1 VSPDSAPSEAKG
13 SLVVGDV
20 QADPHGSTGIAT
32 LTPLSPY
39 VLVIAGAT
47 LVILVGLSG
56 RYGYH
61 RDELYYLEAG
71 RHLAW
76 GYPDQPPFTPLF
88 ARLMQYF
95 APGSLVVLRLPSALA
110 AAGVIVL
117 TGLLARELGARRSA
131 QMLAALSIAVSGLLL
146 GAGHLLSTTSFNLFF
161 WTLLLWLIVRV
172 LRTQIRYLWIL
183 IGVVAGVGILNSD
196 LVVFLLGAVLV
207 GVFICGPRLVF
218 TSRSLWIGGLIAALL
233 WTPYLV
239 WQARHGWPE
248 LAVSRS
254 IGAGGSGS
262 STPRYLVLP
271 EQLVLV
277 SPYLCPVWIAGL
289 IRLFRDPA
297 LRWCRSIAVAY
308 LVLAVVFVATGGKGY
323 YLASYLPVLLAAGSQ
338 PAIDWLGRG
347 RVTLRRRL
355 LVFAFVFTALGT
367 VFFILPVLPVSVVHH
382 TPIVAVNY
390 DEGETIGWPAYVSE
404 IAYVYHRVPMSG
416 RSTTSILA
424 SNYGEAGAVDR
435 FGPSLG
441 LPPAFG
447 GQDGFWYW
455 GPPPSSSRTFIV
467 VGMTR
472 RKLALSLGRCEL
484 ATRLNNEVGVDNQEQ
499 GSPVWTCSVVKADW
513 AVLWPHWKVLG

>member
-1 VSPDSAPSEAKG
+1 VSPDSTQSDTRG
-13 SLVVGDV
+13 RLVGDV
-20 QADPHGSTGIAT
+20 QADPHRSTDIAA
-32 LTPLSPY
+32 LTPLSRH

-47 LVILVGLSG
+47 LVVLVGLSG

-76 GYPDQPPFTPLF
+76 GYPDQPPFTPLL
-88 ARLMQYF
+88 ARLMEF
-95 APGSLVVLRLPSALA
+95 VAPGSLVVLRLPSALA

-131 QMLAALSIAVSGLLL
+131 HTLAALSMAVSGLLL

-172 LRTQIRYLWIL
+172 LRTQIQYLWIL
-183 IGVVAGVGILNSD
+183 IGLVAGVGLLNSD
-196 LVVFLLGAVLV
+196 LVVFLLGAVIL
-207 GVFICGPRLVF
+207 GVFICGPRQVF
-218 TSRSLWIGGLIAALL
+218 GSRSLWIGGLIAALM

-248 LAVSRS
+248 LTVSRS
-254 IGAGGSGS
+254 IAAGGSGS

-277 SPYLCPVWIAGL
+277 SPYLCPVWIAGF

-297 LRWCRSIAVAY
+297 LRWCRSLAVAY
-308 LVLAVVFVATGGKGY
+308 LVSAVVFVATGGKAY

-338 PAIDWLGRG
+338 PTIDWLGRG
-347 RVTLRRRL
+347 RVTLRRGL
-355 LVFAFVFTALGT
+355 LVFAFVFTAFGT
-367 VFFILPVLPVSVVHH
+367 VFFTLPVLPVSVVHR
-382 TPIVAVNY
+382 TPIVALNY
-390 DEGETIGWPAYVSE
+390 DEGETIGWPAFVSE
-404 IAYVYHRVPMSG
+404 IAHVYDRAPMSE

-441 LPPAFG
+441 LPRAVS

-455 GPPPSSSRTFIV
+455 GPPPSKARTFIV
-467 VGMTR
+467 IGMTT
-472 RKLALSLGRCEL
+472 RKLASSFGSCEL
-484 ATRLNNEVGVDNQEQ
+484 VTRLTNEVGVDNQEQ
-499 GSPVWTCSVVKADW
+499 GSPVWTCSGVKADW